1 MIALDDS
8 RAKVLERYRE
18 EVRTGLA
25 AQYIAASNASAD
37 RMNYRHM
44 VPARTYGEVVGILGR
59 LAGLGDMYADA
70 ASQAL
75 RKVSPFLNDWQ
86 IMAGVAEA
94 FRAFIR
100 TEWEDV
106 REATGPEAGRPS
118 SHRQPVALVNAVILH
133 LAMTEMQYALQL
145 GSLPGPGWCLKLLAQ
160 EMGAVQHIR
169 AAFPRT
175 AEAGAE

>member
-1 MIALDDS
+1 
-8 RAKVLERYRE
+8 V
-18 EVRTGLA
+18 A
-25 AQYIAASNASAD
+25 AGYIAASNASAD

-75 RKVSPFLNDWQ
+75 RKVSPWLNDWQ
-86 IMAGVAEA
+86 IMAQVAEA
-94 FRAFIR
+94 FRAFICAP
-100 TEWEDV
+100 WEDV

-118 SHRQPVALVNAVILH
+118 SHITYPALVNAVILH

-145 GSLPGPGWCLKLLAQ
+145 GATPGPGWCLREIAH
-160 EMGAVQHIR
+160 EVGAADHIR
-169 AAFPRT
+169 SAFPKT
-175 AEAGAE
+175 AQVL